1 MLHKIENE
9 KQNWLSY
16 FDIQIIIEGKI
27 ILPLLTIKCKPNFRR
42 NLIGGT
48 LIRTYSFAEILG

>member
-9 KQNWLSY
+9 KQNWMSY
-16 FDIQIIIEGKI
+16 SDIQIIIEGKI
-27 ILPLLTIKCKPNFRR
+27 ILPLLTINCKPNFRC

-48 LIRTYSFAEILG
+48 LIRTYSFTDNLG

>member
-9 KQNWLSY
+9 KQNWMSY
-16 FDIQIIIEGKI
+16 SDIQIIIEGKI
-27 ILPLLTIKCKPNFRR
+27 ILPLLTINCKPNFRR